1 MIIHGFNKTTLLDYP
16 GKLACSVFTGNCNF
30 RCVFCQNASLVLE
43 PENEPVISDREVLD
57 IIENRKNILQGVCIS
72 GGEPTLDP
80 GLRDFIIKV
89 REIGLPVKLDTNGY
103 MPDVLEVLLR
113 DGLLD
118 MVAMDIKSDLEGY
131 AEIAGLDHFDK
142 ERVQKSVDIIINSGV
157 KYEFRTTVVKEY
169 FTEKTA
175 VGIGEWLKGAKA
187 LYLQAFRD
195 SDDVMVQ
202 GLHGYD
208 IEDLLRFRDILRR
221 YIEKVEIRGT
231 DAG

>member
-30 RCVFCQNASLVLE
+30 RCVFCQNSSLVLE
-43 PENEPVISDREVLD
+43 PEKEPVISDREVLD
-57 IIENRKNILQGVCIS
+57 HIKKRRNILQGVCVS

-80 GLRDFIIKV
+80 GLSDFLIEI

-103 MPDVLEVLLR
+103 EPEILR
-113 DGLLD
+113 TLMYDGLID
-118 MVAMDIKSDLEGY
+118 MVAMDIKSDLDGY
-131 AEIAGLDHFDK
+131 AEITGLDRFCP
-142 ERVQKSVDIIINSGV
+142 ERIEESARLIMESGIE
-157 KYEFRTTVVKEY
+157 YEFRTTVVKEY

-175 VGIGEWLKGAKA
+175 LGIGKWLKGAKA
-187 LYLQAFRD
+187 LYLQDFRD
-195 SDDVMVQ
+195 SDGVMVP
-202 GLHGYD
+202 GLHGWD
-208 IEDLLRFRDILRR
+208 HENLIKFRDILRQ